1 MAHETDGLSLL
12 DARNWCFAGEEYLV
26 VLDAT
31 EKVWK
36 QSPESFRFGTSKF
49 IESSFQ

>member
-1 MAHETDGLSLL
+1 
-12 DARNWCFAGEEYLV
+12 

-49 IESSFQ
+49 IESSFQWSQKTGLWSTGKRQTTGNDFL